1 MKKQATKRPIPKLIQ
16 KHRDLPAGNKP
27 AVGLYRSILSIS
39 RVALV
44 TVQIQPALPATST
57 MGSTLPAAVEHR
69 FMRFKV
75 GKW

>member
-1 MKKQATKRPIPKLIQ
+1 MKKQVKKKPIKILTK
-16 KHRDLPAGNKP
+16 KHRSLLVEIKQ

-39 RVALV
+39 RVVLD
-44 TVQIQPALPATST
+44 TVQIQRALPATST